1 MKFYICN
8 HCKNI
13 ITYVDDKKVVP
24 FCCGE
29 KMSEIIP
36 GTVDAAREKH
46 IPDVKIEGNIV
57 KVQVGSVEHPMVDVH
72 FIQFIVLE
80 KTTGYEI
87 KYLKPEEKPY
97 AEFVLADGDKVVACY
112 EYCNIHGLWKIDL

>member
-1 MKFYICN
+1 
-8 HCKNI
+8 
-13 ITYVDDKKVVP
+13 
-24 FCCGE
+24 
-29 KMSEIIP
+29 MSEIIP

-57 KVQVGSVEHPMVDVH
+57 KVQVGSLEHPMLDVH
-72 FIQFIVLE
+72 YIQFIVLE
-80 KTTGYEI
+80 KTIGYEI
-87 KYLKPEEKPY
+87 KYLKPEDKPY

>member
-13 ITYVDDKKVVP
+13 IVFVDDKGVIP
-24 FCCGE
+24 MCCGE
-29 KMSEIIP
+29 KMHEIIA
-36 GTVDAAREKH
+36 GTVDASREKH
-46 IPDVKIEGNIV
+46 IPDVKIEGNVV

-72 FIQFIVLE
+72 YIQFIVLE

-97 AEFVLADGDKVVACY
+97 AEFVLADGDNVVACY